1 MSKKEEREAIER
13 TRLAEKRTELA
24 HERTVLAYIRTGT
37 TVILFGIGF
46 FGFSQMRGDF
56 FYYSGIVSI
65 VLGVA
70 FLAFSFSRGLEH
82 LREIKRIKSVL
93 GRVFK
98 KS

>member
-1 MSKKEEREAIER
+1 MSKKEEREAEER
-13 TRLAEKRTELA
+13 TKLAEKRTELA

-46 FGFSQMRGDF
+46 LGFSQIRGDF
-56 FYYSGIVSI
+56 FYYSGIISVVIGTVFLIFSI
-65 VLGVA
+65 N
-70 FLAFSFSRGLEH
+70 RGIEH

-98 KS
+98 RS